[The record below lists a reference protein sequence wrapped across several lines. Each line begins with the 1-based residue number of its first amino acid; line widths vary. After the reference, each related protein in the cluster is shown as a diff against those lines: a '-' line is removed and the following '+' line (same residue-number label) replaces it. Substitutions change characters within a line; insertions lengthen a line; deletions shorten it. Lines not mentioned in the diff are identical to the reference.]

1 MGRVSLSRFG
11 CGKHLKVLVLFQS
24 LCSLGKMRTG
34 QKLAKTGRV
43 SRAAIADA
51 QERFHHR
58 GRGAVSNQTGRFER
72 ETREALDDGWG
83 TIEED
88 APRLE
93 TTLTKETPRTII
105 TFNKSPDI
113 NFDRSINPYRGCEHG
128 CVYCFARP
136 THAYH
141 GLSAGLDF
149 ESKLFF
155 KPDGPD
161 LLIRELSRPG
171 YVPRP
176 IALGVNTDA
185 YQPVERQQ
193 KLTRRFLEVLS
204 AHNHPVSLLTKSAL
218 IRRDIDLIAPMAA
231 KELCR
236 VGVSIT
242 NLDSVLTRKMEPRAA
257 APHKRL
263 ETVRALSEAGIPV
276 TLMAA
281 PIIPALNE
289 PELEALLEAGKSYGA
304 LGAGYVL
311 LRLPHELKD
320 IFHEWLAEHYPDRA
334 ARVINLLREMRGGK
348 DYDSDWFKRGAG
360 QGAMAKLIG
369 QRFARAIRRLD
380 LMPVR
385 TPLRTDLFQPPV
397 LKGGQYRMAL

>member
-1 MGRVSLSRFG
+1 MAEV
-11 CGKHLKVLVLFQS
+11 
-24 LCSLGKMRTG
+24 
-34 QKLAKTGRV
+34 
-43 SRAAIADA
+43 
-51 QERFHHR
+51 QERFQHR

-88 APRLE
+88 AARLT

-113 NFDRSINPYRGCEHG
+113 HFDRSINPYRGCEHG

-136 THAYH
+136 THSYH

-149 ESKLFF
+149 ESKLFY

-161 LLIRELSRPG
+161 LLLKELSRPG

-185 YQPVERQQ
+185 YQPVEREL
-193 KLTRRFLEVLS
+193 KLTRQFLQILS
-204 AHNHPVSLLTKSAL
+204 DHNHPVSLLTKSAL
-218 IRRDIDLIAPMAA
+218 IQRDLDLIAPMAE
-231 KELCR
+231 KQLCR

-242 NLDSVLTRKMEPRAA
+242 TLDPKLARKMEPRAA
-257 APHKRL
+257 APHKRY
-263 ETVRALSEAGIPV
+263 ETVRALSEAGVPV
-276 TLMAA
+276 TVMAA
-281 PIIPALNE
+281 PLIPAIND
-289 PELEALLEAGKSYGA
+289 PELEALLEAAKANGA
-304 LGAGYVL
+304 TGAGYVM

-320 IFHEWLAEHYPDRA
+320 IFHEWLVEHYPDRA
-334 ARVINLLREMRGGK
+334 ARVINALREMRGGK
-348 DYDSDWFKRGAG
+348 DYDADWFTRGAG
-360 QGAMAKLIG
+360 QGALAKLIG

-380 LMPVR
+380 LLPTR

-397 LKGGQYRMAL
+397 LKGGQYRMEL

>member
-1 MGRVSLSRFG
+1 
-11 CGKHLKVLVLFQS
+11 
-24 LCSLGKMRTG
+24 MRIG
-34 QKLAKTGRV
+34 QKLKPTGRV
-43 SRAAIADA
+43 DKTTVAATR
-51 QERFHHR
+51 ERFEHR
-58 GRGAVSNQTGRFER
+58 GRGAVSNQAGRFER

-83 TIEED
+83 TIED
-88 APRLE
+88 AAPRLA

-113 NFDRSINPYRGCEHG
+113 HFDRSINPYRGCEHG

-161 LLIRELSRPG
+161 LLLKELSRPG

-185 YQPVERQQ
+185 YQPIERDQQ
-193 KLTRRFLEVLS
+193 LTRRFLEILS

-218 IRRDIDLIAPMAA
+218 ILRDIDLIAPMAD
-231 KELCR
+231 KQLCR
-236 VGVSIT
+236 VGISIT
-242 NLDSVLTRKMEPRAA
+242 TLDRKLARTREPRAA
-257 APHKRL
+257 TPHKRF
-263 ETVRALSEAGIPV
+263 ETVQKLSEQGIPV
-276 TLMAA
+276 TVMAA
-281 PIIPALNE
+281 PLIPALNE
-289 PELEALLEAGKSYGA
+289 PELETLLETAKQNGA
-304 LGAGYVL
+304 IGAGYVL
-311 LRLPHELKD
+311 LRLPFELKD
-320 IFHEWLAEHYPDRA
+320 LMHEWLAEHYPDRA

-348 DYDSDWFKRGAG
+348 DYDADWFSRGSGAG
-360 QGAMAKLIG
+360 PYAKLIA
-369 QRFARAIRRLD
+369 QRFARAVKRLH
-380 LMPVR
+380 LQPNR

-397 LKGGQYRMAL
+397 LRGGQYRMDL

>member
-1 MGRVSLSRFG
+1 
-11 CGKHLKVLVLFQS
+11 
-24 LCSLGKMRTG
+24 MRTG
-34 QKLAKTGRV
+34 QKLSPKGRV
-43 SRAAIADA
+43 GRAAVAEV

-58 GRGAVSNQTGRFER
+58 GRGAVSNQTGRFEA
-72 ETREALDDGWG
+72 ETHEPLDDGWG
-83 TIEED
+83 TIEEA

-113 NFDRSINPYRGCEHG
+113 HFDRSINPYRGCEHG

-149 ESKLFF
+149 ESKLFY

-161 LLIRELSRPG
+161 LLLKELSRPG

-185 YQPVERQQ
+185 YQPVEREQ
-193 KLTRRFLEVLS
+193 KLTRRFLQILS
-204 AHNHPVSLLTKSAL
+204 DHNHPVSLLTKSAL
-218 IRRDIDLIAPMAA
+218 IQRDLDLIVPMAE
-231 KELCR
+231 KQLCR

-242 NLDSVLTRKMEPRAA
+242 TLDPKLARAMEPRAA
-257 APHKRL
+257 SPHKRY
-263 ETVRALSEAGIPV
+263 ETVRVLSDAGVPV
-276 TLMAA
+276 TVMAA
-281 PIIPALNE
+281 PIIPTLNE
-289 PELEALLEAGKSYGA
+289 AELERLLETAKEHGA
-304 LGAGYVL
+304 IGAGYVL

-320 IFHEWLAEHYPDRA
+320 LFHEWLTQHYPDRA

-348 DYDSDWFKRGAG
+348 DYDAEWFTRGAG
-360 QGAMAKLIG
+360 RGAHAKLIAN
-369 QRFARAIRRLD
+369 RFVRTARRLG
-380 LMPVR
+380 LAPQR

-397 LKGGQYRMAL
+397 LRGDQYRMDL